1 MPSAADRKYGRAR
14 WSVAIALPV
23 PFADTDFIKIL
34 LVRDGP
40 MAATSNPALALLAK
54 SIADVVGA
62 NSELYRDVL
71 RAVESDE
78 YVDIMLAQ
86 ASFDTLSGEIK
97 REISERVD
105 DLVATYLAKGQS
117 VEEMAD
123 ELAGKLP
130 DGMA

>member
-1 MPSAADRKYGRAR
+1 
-14 WSVAIALPV
+14 
-23 PFADTDFIKIL
+23 
-34 LVRDGP
+34 

-54 SIADVVGA
+54 GIADVVGA

-86 ASFDTLSGEIK
+86 ASFDTLSGDVK
-97 REISERVD
+97 REISDRVD
-105 DLVATYLAKGQS
+105 DLVAKYLAKGQS
-117 VEEMAD
+117 VED
-123 ELAGKLP
+123 LSKDLP

>member
-1 MPSAADRKYGRAR
+1 
-14 WSVAIALPV
+14 
-23 PFADTDFIKIL
+23 
-34 LVRDGP
+34 

-130 DGMA
+130 EGMA

>member
-1 MPSAADRKYGRAR
+1 
-14 WSVAIALPV
+14 
-23 PFADTDFIKIL
+23 
-34 LVRDGP
+34 

-86 ASFDTLSGEIK
+86 ASFDTLSSEIK
-97 REISERVD
+97 REISGRVD
-105 DLVATYLAKGQS
+105 DLVAQYLAKGQS
-117 VEEMAD
+117 AEEMAE
-123 ELAGKLP
+123 ELAGDLP
-130 DGMA
+130 DSMA

>member
-1 MPSAADRKYGRAR
+1 
-14 WSVAIALPV
+14 
-23 PFADTDFIKIL
+23 
-34 LVRDGP
+34 

-71 RAVESDE
+71 RAIESDE

-97 REISERVD
+97 REISDRVD
-105 DLVATYLAKGQS
+105 DLVAQYLAKGQS
-117 VEEMAD
+117 VEEMAE
-123 ELAGKLP
+123 ELAEELAEDLP

>member
-1 MPSAADRKYGRAR
+1 
-14 WSVAIALPV
+14 
-23 PFADTDFIKIL
+23 
-34 LVRDGP
+34 

-86 ASFDTLSGEIK
+86 ASFDTLSGDIK
-97 REISERVD
+97 REIAERVD
-105 DLVATYLAKGQS
+105 DLVSQYMAKGHS
-117 VEEMAD
+117 PEEMA
-123 ELAGKLP
+123 EALVGELP
-130 DGMA
+130 DGMAG

>member
-1 MPSAADRKYGRAR
+1 
-14 WSVAIALPV
+14 
-23 PFADTDFIKIL
+23 
-34 LVRDGP
+34 

-86 ASFDTLSGEIK
+86 ASFDTLSGDIK
-97 REISERVD
+97 REIAERVD
-105 DLVATYLAKGQS
+105 DLVSQYMAKGQS
-117 VEEMAD
+117 AEEMA
-123 ELAGKLP
+123 EALVGELP
-130 DGMA
+130 DGMAR

>member
-1 MPSAADRKYGRAR
+1 
-14 WSVAIALPV
+14 
-23 PFADTDFIKIL
+23 
-34 LVRDGP
+34 

-86 ASFDTLSGEIK
+86 ASFDTLSGDIK
-97 REISERVD
+97 REIVERVD
-105 DLVATYLAKGQS
+105 DLVSQYMAKGQS
-117 VEEMAD
+117 AEEMA
-123 ELAGKLP
+123 EALVGELP
-130 DGMA
+130 DGMAR